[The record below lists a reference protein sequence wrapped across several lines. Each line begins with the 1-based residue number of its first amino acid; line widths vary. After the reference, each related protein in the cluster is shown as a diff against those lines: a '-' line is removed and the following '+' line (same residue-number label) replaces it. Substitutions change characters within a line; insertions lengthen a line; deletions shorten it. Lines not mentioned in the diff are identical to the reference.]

1 MKRFSYI
8 IGATLPRAVASYI
21 LAFAIIAICLM
32 TMFLTGQWTLKQ
44 QIASLNQ
51 IANHQRVQLLSQEMV
66 MVSLQMAN
74 ASELSEYSDCRHRLS
89 DIRRDFS
96 RAMRLQNRG
105 TIAPSEVNSGEIF
118 PPPKVNASALDII
131 RQVNDLLTLNFSDP
145 ALGIAAQKMSDS
157 ATESLAPNIEEW
169 SEMVSRKASHRLWQ
183 ARRIEAALFVT
194 VLAVLVF
201 EALFVFRPIL
211 TAHEK
216 IDWAANH
223 DPLTLLPNRRYLSRQ
238 AKAGLLESKRMGSS
252 IGFMH
257 LDLDCFKGV
266 NDKMGHL
273 AGDAIL
279 RAVATRLRKS
289 LPSDHTIA
297 RVGGDEFAILCCNVS
312 DVSALVTSAEN
323 IIKALS
329 SPIAFEDA
337 NCSIGCSIGLAI
349 SDPQETDFERVLL
362 DADIALYAAKN
373 NGRNQYQI
381 ISEPLRAK
389 FERKEKA
396 TREIREAIEQKQ
408 FVPYF
413 QPQFNT
419 KTGQIVG
426 VEALARWCKPDSV
439 FRSNAEFIK
448 LAEDTGLLTEIDEQ
462 ILHHAL
468 EAFVRWRALGY
479 SIPRLSLNFSL
490 NELES
495 PDIVQKLKTR
505 LSQFELGPE
514 HISIEV
520 LESVFLNSNTQVIV
534 DNINALSAAGFMIE
548 LDDFGTG
555 HAAVTSLLDL
565 SIDRIKLDQALIQ
578 DIEYGGA
585 SETITRTLI
594 QLAEELDIATV
605 AEGVENAKQV
615 EILCNIG
622 CTEHQGFYYAKP
634 MSSDGF
640 CEWLS
645 NRYEPHM
652 DIVDTV

>member
-1 MKRFSYI
+1 MKRFLYI
-8 IGATLPRAVASYI
+8 TGATLPRAVASYI

-32 TMFLTGQWTLKQ
+32 TMFLMGQWTLKR

-51 IANHQRVQLLSQEMV
+51 IANNQRVQLLSQKMV

-74 ASELSEYSDCRHRLS
+74 ATERSEYGESRHRLS
-89 DIRRDFS
+89 DIRREFVHL
-96 RAMRLQNRG
+96 MRLQNRG
-105 TIAPSEVNSGEIF
+105 TTAQSEVDSGEIF
-118 PPPKVNASALDII
+118 PPPKVNAGARDII
-131 RQVNDLLTLNFSDP
+131 SQVNGLLTLNFSDP
-145 ALGIAAQKMSDS
+145 ELSIAAQKMADS
-157 ATESLAPNIEEW
+157 ATHTLAPNIEEW
-169 SEMVSRKASHRLWQ
+169 SKLVKYNASHRLWQ
-183 ARRIEAALFVT
+183 ARRIEAALFVAA
-194 VLAVLVF
+194 LAVLVF
-201 EALFVFRPIL
+201 EALCVFQPIL

-238 AKAGLLESKRMGSS
+238 AKAGLLESKRMGAS

-289 LPSDHTIA
+289 LPSDHLIA
-297 RVGGDEFAILCCNVS
+297 RVGGDEFAILCCNVT
-312 DVSALVTSAEN
+312 DVSALVTSAEK
-323 IIKALS
+323 IIEALS
-329 SPIAFEDA
+329 SPIAFEDV

-349 SDPQETDFERVLL
+349 SDPKETDFERVLL

-373 NGRNQYQI
+373 NGRNQYQV

-419 KTGQIVG
+419 QTGQIVG
-426 VEALARWCKPDSV
+426 VEALARWAKPNSV
-439 FRSNAEFIK
+439 FCPNAEFIK
-448 LAEDTGLLTEIDEQ
+448 LAEETGLLTEIGEQ
-462 ILHHAL
+462 ILYHAL
-468 EAFVRWRALGY
+468 EAFVRWRDLGY
-479 SIPRLSLNFSL
+479 SIPRVSLNFSL

-495 PDIVQKLKTR
+495 PDVVQKLKTR

-514 HISIEV
+514 NISIEV
-520 LESVFLNSNTQVIV
+520 LESVFLDANTQVIV
-534 DNINALSAAGFMIE
+534 ENINALSAAGFMIE

-565 SIDRIKLDQALIQ
+565 SIDRIKLDKALIQ
-578 DIEYGGA
+578 DIEYGGV

-594 QLAEELDIATV
+594 RLAEELDIATV
-605 AEGVENAKQV
+605 AEGVETAEQV
-615 EILCNIG
+615 KILCNIG

-634 MSSDGF
+634 MSNDGF

-645 NRYEPHM
+645 KQHETHR
-652 DIVDTV
+652 DTVDSV